1 MNERLIDEVKLE
13 KQIKEKIPNS
23 NSDNDQKMKEK
34 EIILNNG
41 VHEDLN
47 EEKNTKM
54 TQVSI

>member
-13 KQIKEKIPNS
+13 KQIKEKLQNS
-23 NSDNDQKMKEK
+23 NSDNDQNMKEK

-41 VHEDLN
+41 LH

-54 TQVSI
+54 AQVYI